1 MDRIYEAYNGTGGF
15 SREFSRK
22 SRERIHWTC
31 SQVWGSKVLDVGCSQ
46 GVGTILLGRM
56 GYNVHGLDINPDAIA
71 YAKKEL
77 EKEPDGIRRKVR
89 FSCGNFLQFKDDE
102 WPQVDAIVMG
112 EVLEHLVRPTDFVN
126 RAFQLLKSAGRLIVT
141 VPFGIN
147 DDPDHRQT
155 FYLTNAYTML
165 FPYFEIQAVK
175 FLGSWIGFVARRRE
189 QKTTEQPQ
197 ISLNLF
203 RQAEE
208 AFNQIERP
216 LVEAS
221 ARANTLTRQLAE
233 ERKKSAELQV
243 LLKTSGPSTG
253 SRDVVVVEDRVQEL
267 SLALE
272 DERKAA
278 RAQIEQ
284 IAFLKAAL
292 QLASNQKADAA
303 SETRLLECTREVRE
317 LRAAAESDRKEQLDR
332 AERLGQLQGT
342 LTVTQASLR
351 ETVAER
357 DRLRQEVMDLD
368 RIRKEADDRARQCDE
383 DRAASQRRAA
393 ELEARVAELMTAGA
407 EAAERLRALVDEKS
421 RLQSDASRIAEAC
434 TSLEG
439 ERDRLLQETKAAEE
453 AWARERQTALD
464 ERHALQMRLEAEVA
478 DLKARLGK
486 KSKAL
491 EAEIAWSVQHRRESE
506 AEYERV
512 LKEADAAQTQ
522 LKDATDA
529 QAKLEAAQAKLQ
541 RQNEVIQ
548 RRLEAKTRA
557 YDKLAAAKLGRLT
570 LAYWRL
576 KDGWRKPRAVG
587 EGK

>member
-1 MDRIYEAYNGTGGF
+1 MDRIFEAYNGTGGF

-56 GYNVHGLDINPDAIA
+56 GYNVHGVDINPEAIA

-77 EKEPDGIRRKVR
+77 EKEPDGVRRKVR

-112 EVLEHLVRPTDFVN
+112 EVLEHLVRPADFVN

-175 FLGSWIGFVARRRE
+175 FLGNWLGFVARRRE

-203 RQAEE
+203 RQAED

-221 ARANTLTRQLAE
+221 TRANTLTRQLAE

-243 LLKTSGPSTG
+243 LLKTSGTSTG
-253 SRDVVVVEDRVQEL
+253 SRDVVIVEDRVQEL

-272 DERKAA
+272 DERKTA

-342 LTVTQASLR
+342 LTATQASLR

-357 DRLRQEVMDLD
+357 DRLRQEVKDLD
-368 RIRKEADDRARQCDE
+368 RIRKETEDRARQCDE
-383 DRAASQRRAA
+383 DRVASQRRAA
-393 ELEARVAELMTAGA
+393 ELEARVAELTTAGA
-407 EAAERLRALVDEKS
+407 EAEERLRALADEKS
-421 RLQSDASRIAEAC
+421 RLQSAVSRIAEVRA
-434 TSLEG
+434 S
-439 ERDRLLQETKAAEE
+439 
-453 AWARERQTALD
+453 
-464 ERHALQMRLEAEVA
+464 LEAEVA
-478 DLKARLGK
+478 DLKACLGK

-491 EAEIAWSVQHRRESE
+491 DAEIAWSVQHRRESE
-506 AEYERV
+506 SEYERV
-512 LKEADAAQTQ
+512 LKNADAARAKFMAATAAQT
-522 LKDATDA
+522 
-529 QAKLEAAQAKLQ
+529 KLETAYAKLQ
-541 RQNEVIQ
+541 RLNEVIQ
-548 RRLEAKTRA
+548 RRFEAKTRA

-576 KDGWRKPRAVG
+576 KDGWRKPRAVR